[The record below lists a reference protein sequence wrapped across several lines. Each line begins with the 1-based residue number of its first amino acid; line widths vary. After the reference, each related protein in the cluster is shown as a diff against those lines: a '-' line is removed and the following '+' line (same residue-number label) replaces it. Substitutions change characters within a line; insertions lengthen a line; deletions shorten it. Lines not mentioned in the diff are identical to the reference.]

1 MTIGPA
7 CRQSIM

>member
-7 CRQSIM
+7 CSMSTL